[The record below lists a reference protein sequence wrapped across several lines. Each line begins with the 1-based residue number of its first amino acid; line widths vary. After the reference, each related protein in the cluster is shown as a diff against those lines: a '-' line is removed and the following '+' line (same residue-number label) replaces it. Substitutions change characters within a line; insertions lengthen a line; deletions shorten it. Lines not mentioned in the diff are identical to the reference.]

1 MKHLLAILVFFLA
14 VVLQLW
20 FAPNGVRGD
29 FALTMLVVF
38 AFLFDFWELAAFIL
52 LAVFLL
58 NPSPMFN
65 VAILFF
71 VLIPFAVHFLRKRF
85 SWDPWLG
92 GACGIAGAVFLFYV
106 VTVPQA
112 AFHAVGFLLVDILVC
127 VLFGELVLC
136 GMTG

>member
-1 MKHLLAILVFFLA
+1 M
-14 VVLQLW
+14 LQLW
-20 FAPNGVRGD
+20 FAPGGMRGD
-29 FALTMLVVF
+29 FALAMLIVF

-58 NPSPMFN
+58 NPSPVFN

-92 GACGIAGAVFLFYV
+92 GAFGIAGAHSFF
-106 VTVPQA
+106 
-112 AFHAVGFLLVDILVC
+112 
-127 VLFGELVLC
+127 
-136 GMTG
+136 MS